1 MLLLL
6 LRALKPRLTGTCSTG
21 KLLHA
26 FGNVRAA
33 QGKMD
38 ESLDFHNRALL
49 QYKKFTVG
57 KNHHRTADVCI
68 KVADHYVRLNRYQGA
83 RFVSSFCLLFILS
96 VVSGREFK
104 SINVLYLQNTL
115 RSSTQDLRRS

>member
-6 LRALKPRLTGTCSTG
+6 LRPLKARLTKADSTG

-33 QGKMD
+33 QGRME
-38 ESLDFHNRALL
+38 ESLDLHNRALL

-68 KVADHYVRLNRYQGA
+68 KVADHSVRLNQYQGA
-83 RFVSSFCLLFILS
+83 RFVCI
-96 VVSGREFK
+96 
-104 SINVLYLQNTL
+104 IVLPFVP
-115 RSSTQDLRRS
+115 S

>member
-1 MLLLL
+1 MAVH
-6 LRALKPRLTGTCSTG
+6 RTG

-33 QGKMD
+33 QGKME
-38 ESLDFHNRALL
+38 ESFGLHKRALL

-68 KVADHYVRLNRYQGA
+68 KVADHYVRLNQYDNA
-83 RFVSSFCLLFILS
+83 RCVPLF
-96 VVSGREFK
+96 
-104 SINVLYLQNTL
+104 
-115 RSSTQDLRRS
+115 

>member
-6 LRALKPRLTGTCSTG
+6 LRALKPRLTKAYSTG

-38 ESLDFHNRALL
+38 ESLNFHNRALL

-83 RFVSSFCLLFILS
+83 RFVSSFYLLCILS
-96 VVSGREFK
+96 VFTGGEFK
-104 SINVLYLQNTL
+104 SINALYLQNTL
-115 RSSTQDLRRS
+115 RSSTQDLR